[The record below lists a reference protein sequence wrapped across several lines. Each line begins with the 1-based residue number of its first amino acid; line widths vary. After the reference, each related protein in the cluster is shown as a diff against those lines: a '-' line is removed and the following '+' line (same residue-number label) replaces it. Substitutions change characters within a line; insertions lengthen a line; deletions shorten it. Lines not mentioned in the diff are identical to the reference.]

1 MKIYGLQKTTLVDYP
16 GHVAT
21 TLFTGG
27 CNFRC
32 PYCHNGDLV
41 IGLDDIEPYAMKD
54 IFSHLQKRKGVLDG
68 VVISGGEPTLQADL
82 PDFIRQI
89 KELGYLVKLDT
100 NGTNPAML
108 RSLVEEGLVDYVAMD
123 IKHSRA
129 KYASISHAADD
140 SLESI
145 AASVDYLKEGHVDYE
160 FRTTL
165 CKELHK
171 ETDMTAIG
179 LWLMGAKAY
188 YLQPYK
194 ESEQV
199 IQPGFHP
206 HDAATLE
213 SFVHILSAFIP
224 KVEIRGFDS

>member
-41 IGLDDIEPYAMKD
+41 IGLDDIEPYAMED

-68 VVISGGEPTLQADL
+68 VVISGGEPTLQTDL

>member
-41 IGLDDIEPYAMKD
+41 IGLNDIEPYALED

-68 VVISGGEPTLQADL
+68 VVISGGEPTLQTDL

>member
-41 IGLDDIEPYAMKD
+41 TGLDDIEPYAMED

-140 SLESI
+140 SLEAI

-213 SFVHILSAFIP
+213 GFVHILSAFIP

>member
-68 VVISGGEPTLQADL
+68 VVISGGEPTLQTDL

-213 SFVHILSAFIP
+213 SFVHI
-224 KVEIRGFDS
+224 

>member
-41 IGLDDIEPYAMKD
+41 IGLDDIEPYAMED

-68 VVISGGEPTLQADL
+68 VVISGGEPTLQTDL

-108 RSLVEEGLVDYVAMD
+108 RSLVEESLVDYVAMD

>member
-41 IGLDDIEPYAMKD
+41 IGLEDIEPYALED

-68 VVISGGEPTLQADL
+68 VVISGGEPTLQTDL

>member
-41 IGLDDIEPYAMKD
+41 IGLEDIEPYALED

-68 VVISGGEPTLQADL
+68 VVISGGEPTLQTDL

-129 KYASISHAADD
+129 KYASISHVADD

>member
-41 IGLDDIEPYAMKD
+41 IGLEDIESYAMED
-54 IFSHLQKRKGVLDG
+54 IFSHLQKRKDVLDG

>member
-41 IGLDDIEPYAMKD
+41 IGLDDIEPYAIED

-68 VVISGGEPTLQADL
+68 VVISGGEPTLQTDL

-129 KYASISHAADD
+129 KYTSISHAADD